1 MDTLILSW
9 VTFLYFG
16 AFVLY
21 LFRMTFDRGLWGRAA
36 TVVAWL
42 GLLAHTGALALR
54 WKLSYDLGIGHAPL
68 SNFYESLVFFAWTI
82 VMLYLIV
89 EWRIRNRTLGVFV
102 LPAAFLL
109 MAFASL
115 SPNINSRIQPLIP
128 ALQSN
133 WLTSHV
139 LTCFMGYAAFT
150 IAFGLG
156 LMYMLR
162 RWGSGR
168 LSERSLKLIPG
179 EEVLDDLMYQ
189 SMSLGFVFL
198 TLGIMTGSVWA
209 HYAWGSYWSWDPKE
223 TWSLIT
229 WIIYALML
237 HARYVRGWR
246 GLRMAIMTTV
256 GFASVLFTYLGV
268 NLLPGLHTYLQ

>member
-21 LFRMTFDRGLWGRAA
+21 LFRMTFDRGLWGRGA
-36 TVVAWL
+36 TVVAGR

-115 SPNINSRIQPLIP
+115 SPNINSRIHPSFRHSK
-128 ALQSN
+128 A
-133 WLTSHV
+133 
-139 LTCFMGYAAFT
+139 
-150 IAFGLG
+150 
-156 LMYMLR
+156 
-162 RWGSGR
+162 
-168 LSERSLKLIPG
+168 
-179 EEVLDDLMYQ
+179 
-189 SMSLGFVFL
+189 
-198 TLGIMTGSVWA
+198 TG
-209 HYAWGSYWSWDPKE
+209 
-223 TWSLIT
+223 
-229 WIIYALML
+229 
-237 HARYVRGWR
+237 
-246 GLRMAIMTTV
+246 
-256 GFASVLFTYLGV
+256 
-268 NLLPGLHTYLQ
+268 